1 MGYPF
6 FVLKGK
12 HKRLPQWVCG
22 QKVASIKN
30 ATKKLKI
37 IQARTAGKQGGKKEK
52 LDTTKT

>member
-37 IQARTAGKQGGKKEK
+37 IQARTAGKQGEKKRN
-52 LDTTKT
+52 